1 MILLQFLENLQK
13 KIFYLIILFQDVS
26 VKLMLC
32 IEEVNN

>member
-1 MILLQFLENLQK
+1 MKIYK
-13 KIFYLIILFQDVS
+13 KLFYLIILFQDVS

>member
-13 KIFYLIILFQDVS
+13 KMFYLIILFQDVS